1 MAREVFRFKKIVVTA
16 ALPYANGEV
25 HLGHVCSTYLPADV
39 LVRFFRLKGE
49 NVVFVCATD
58 DFGTPI
64 LIEAEK
70 EGKSPEEFVAYW
82 HEVDSKDFGDL
93 GISFDIFYRTSSEE
107 NVKLTQYFFKKL
119 YERGFIFK
127 KIIWQ
132 PYCENCKKFLPD
144 RYVKG
149 TCPYCNAEDQYSDVC
164 EKCGKILQPGEIKD
178 PHCAICGSKPTKK
191 ESEHYFFRL
200 SKFSDA
206 LEKWLAENQN
216 LQSDVKNYV
225 LNWVTEGLRD
235 WDITRDISWG
245 VPIPLEEAKGKV
257 LYGWFDNHLGYISTA
272 LKYFSDKKIDG
283 KAFWNSSKIYHFIGK
298 DIVYHHFL
306 FLPSMRL
313 GVEEFKLPE
322 FIPTRGHL
330 LLEGRKFSKSRGWYV
345 SLRDFLNQFPA
356 DYLRYYLS
364 TITPYNQSDVNFDW
378 KDFQEKINK
387 ELIANIGNFIN
398 RTLSFIWSNFDG
410 KVPEAEKYDD
420 LDCQFKEEIKG
431 IANEVGDELRKI
443 ELSKGL
449 VKILKF
455 SSFCNRYFQKK
466 QPWTKNKSVKTCLYL
481 CANAVKSLAIL
492 LEPYLPFSAENI
504 WQQLNLKDSVHE
516 QDWNSA
522 SELTIKSGHKINRP
536 KPLFRKIETIK
547 YGSKS
552 EEVKPITQKIPFQ
565 EFSKLDLRIGKIV
578 KAEAVPKAEKLVKL
592 TIDVGGGEK
601 RQAVAG
607 IAEYYTPRQLEGM
620 QVAVVTNLEPRRI
633 FGVESEVMI
642 LAAEDEKTVSLLRP
656 ERPVKAG
663 SKIR

>member
-1 MAREVFRFKKIVVTA
+1 MAREVFRFKKIIVTA

-39 LVRFFRLKGE
+39 LVRFFRLKGDD
-49 NVVFVCATD
+49 VVFVCATD

-70 EGKSPEEFVAYW
+70 EGKSPEEFVAHW
-82 HEVDSKDFGDL
+82 HKVDSKDFGDL
-93 GISFDIFYRTSSEE
+93 GISFDIFYKTNSEE

-119 YERGFIFK
+119 YERRFIFK
-127 KIIWQ
+127 KLIWQ
-132 PYCENCKKFLPD
+132 PYCENCKKVLPD

-164 EKCGKILQPGEIKD
+164 EKCGKIFQPGEIKD
-178 PHCAICGSKPTKK
+178 PHCAICGSKPKRK

-200 SKFSDA
+200 SEFSDA
-206 LEKWLAENQN
+206 LEKWLVENQN

-225 LNWVTEGLRD
+225 LNWVKEGLKD
-235 WDITRDISWG
+235 WDITRDIPWG

-283 KAFWNSSKIYHFIGK
+283 KAFWNSSEIYHFIGK

-306 FLPSMRL
+306 FLPAMRL
-313 GVEEFKLPE
+313 GVEEYKLPE

-330 LLEGRKFSKSRGWYV
+330 LLQGQKFSKSRGWYV
-345 SLRDFLNQFPA
+345 SLRDFLNLFPA

-364 TITPYNQSDVNFDW
+364 IITPYNQSDVNFDW

-387 ELIANIGNFIN
+387 ELIANIGNFIH
-398 RTLSFIWSNFDG
+398 RTLSFIWFNFDG
-410 KVPEAEKYDD
+410 KVPEAEEYDE
-420 LDCQFKEEIKG
+420 LDCRFKEKIEAV
-431 IANEVGDELRKI
+431 ANDVGDELKKI
-443 ELSKGL
+443 ELIKGL
-449 VKILKF
+449 VKILRF

-466 QPWTKNKSVKTCLYL
+466 QPWTKSKSVKTCLYL

-504 WQQLNLKDSVHE
+504 WQQLNLKNSVHE
-516 QDWNSA
+516 QDWDSA

-536 KPLFRKIETIK
+536 EPLFRKIETIK
-547 YGSKS
+547 EGVKP
-552 EEVKPITQKIPFQ
+552 EEVKPITQKISFQ

-578 KAEAVPKAEKLVKL
+578 KVEAVPKAEKLVKL
-592 TIDVGGGEK
+592 VIDIGGGEK
-601 RQAVAG
+601 KQAVAG
-607 IAEYYTPRQLEGM
+607 IAQYYAPKQLEGM
-620 QVAVVTNLEPRRI
+620 QVAVITNLEPRRV

-642 LAAEDEKTVSLLRP
+642 LAAEDEKTISLLRP
-656 ERPVKAG
+656 ERPVKVG